1 MAREDSRSR
10 VQAEEMEE
18 VRAHLAAIVD
28 SSDDAI
34 VSKTPDGI
42 VTSWNQ
48 GAERLYGYSAAE
60 ALGRH
65 ISFLVP
71 QERLEELRQITGK
84 ILQGERIKNLDTF
97 RRHKDG
103 REIPVSLTL
112 SPILCEAGEIIG
124 VSVIARDNTERL
136 RMVRL
141 LRESEMRYRVLVEMA
156 PDAVFVHQDGR
167 FVYANCAA
175 LGICGVQSRE
185 ELQRHSLF
193 DLIHPEDR
201 EKLRLHLEE
210 LKSNQGITHHEYR
223 MRCLHGE
230 ELVMEA
236 SSSLIDY
243 QGVPSVQVI
252 ARDVTLRKKQEQERE
267 QMLKELAFQQSRF
280 ETMVR
285 QLPVGV
291 VIVEAPSGK
300 TLYQNER
307 SRQIFGLGIEAAS
320 GADAYRQWEMFR
332 LDGTPLPAEECPVV
346 RSLMQ
351 GVEFSGDEYKI
362 RRADGSYGYI
372 SVNAT
377 PLRDAAGEIV
387 AAVAAFTDITES
399 KLSAQALFESEE
411 RLKLALEAAGMG
423 SCDIEA
429 KTGAGICS
437 RQYFALLGYPEPE
450 GESALATKAMW
461 LDLVHR
467 DDLEEVQRLL
477 EQARR
482 EHALFRSEHRIV
494 KAGSGETVWVNV
506 MGRFICEQS
515 EGGCR
520 FIGVIFDVSERKD
533 AEQALW
539 RNVRRFRRMADSM
552 PQIFWTAEPDGSVDY
567 ISAYFEEYAGID
579 RRGVEEGRVAA
590 ETLLSSVVH
599 PDDSAALGAA
609 WYRSV
614 ETGEP
619 FQYESRV
626 RRKDGAYRW
635 HLSRARA
642 EVDEKGMLVK
652 WYGTA
657 TDIDE
662 LRETQEKLAASETR
676 FRWLYESNLI
686 GIFYWNRDG
695 AITDANQAYCDL
707 AGYTSEECKGGGLN
721 WLEVTAPEYLERDLA
736 AVAESEIHGIC
747 KSYEKLFIN
756 RATGEKVPVLTAIA
770 ISAGSEEGIGFA
782 VDLTELK
789 RAEQALKQSESTLK
803 LAVETTGLGIFDLDL
818 KTGKGEWSPIAKGHY
833 GLPAEAQ
840 VDLTTV
846 IEGVHPEDREKLERI
861 ARDAA
866 SPGGAGIYS
875 AEYRTV
881 APEDGRVRWI
891 SMRGRVFY
899 DEEGTP
905 LRLVGACLNVTDVVQ
920 AQETIKEEM
929 SERLRAVEELRRQEQ
944 LLIRQGRLAAMGEMI
959 ANIAHQWRQPL
970 NTLALI
976 IQELPTYHE
985 RNLLT
990 AEYLEG
996 SVARAMQVINYM
1008 SQTIDGFRN
1017 FFGPD
1022 KERQTFL
1029 AGEVLEQTVSI
1040 LDAAFAELHL
1050 ELQVSIDR
1058 EAVVHGIPN
1067 EYSQV
1072 ILNILM
1078 NAKDALLERKVEHP
1092 KVEVRL
1098 FREGGKAVITIT
1110 DNAGGIP
1117 PEIMDK
1123 VFDPYFTTKGPDKG
1137 TGIGLFMSKTIIEKN
1152 MKGSLT
1158 VTNQREGAQF
1168 RIEV

>member
-1 MAREDSRSR
+1 MAYDQSASRLP
-10 VQAEEMEE
+10 AEGMEE
-18 VRAHLAAIVD
+18 ARAHLAAIVD

-34 VSKTPDGI
+34 ISKSLDGI
-42 VTSWNQ
+42 VASWNQ

-60 ALGRH
+60 AIGRH

-71 QERLEELRQITGK
+71 PERLDELRQITEK
-84 ILQGERIKNLDTF
+84 ILQGGQIKNLETV
-97 RRHKDG
+97 RLHKDG
-103 REIPVSLTL
+103 HEIPVSITL
-112 SPILCEAGEIIG
+112 SPIFCETDTIIG
-124 VSVIARDNTERL
+124 ISIIARDNAERM

-185 ELQRHSLF
+185 ELQRRTLF
-193 DLIHPEDR
+193 DLVHPEDR
-201 EKLRLHLEE
+201 ETLRRRIDE
-210 LKSNQGITHHEYR
+210 LMTNQGITQQEYR
-223 MRCLHGE
+223 LHCPYGK
-230 ELVMEA
+230 ELVLET

-243 QGVPSVQVI
+243 QGAPSIQVI
-252 ARDVTLRKKQEQERE
+252 ARDVTLRKQQERERE
-267 QMLKELAFQQSRF
+267 QMLKELAFQQNRF

-285 QLPVGV
+285 QLPIGV
-291 VIVEAPSGK
+291 IIAEAPSGK
-300 TLYQNER
+300 ILFQNELA
-307 SRQIFGLGIEAAS
+307 RQIFGHQIDSASGIEE
-320 GADAYRQWEMFR
+320 YRQWEMFR
-332 LDGTPLPAEECPVV
+332 LDGTPLTAEEYPVA
-346 RSLMQ
+346 RSVLQ
-351 GVEFSGDEYKI
+351 GDTFSGDEYKI

-377 PLRDAAGEIV
+377 PLRDESGAIV
-387 AAVAAFTDITES
+387 AAVAAFSDVTES
-399 KLSAQALFESEE
+399 KLGAQALFESEE
-411 RLKLALEAAGMG
+411 RLKLALEAAEMG
-423 SCDIEA
+423 SCDIEV

-437 RQYFALLGYPEPE
+437 RHYFALLGYPEPE
-450 GESALATKAMW
+450 SESALATTAMW
-461 LDLVHR
+461 LEVVHP

-477 EQARR
+477 EEARK
-482 EHALFRSEHRIV
+482 EEALFRSEHRII

-506 MGRFICEQS
+506 MGRFICEQT

-520 FIGVIFDVSERKD
+520 FIGVIFDVSERKA
-533 AEQALW
+533 AEEALL
-539 RNVRRFRRMADSM
+539 RNVRRFRRMADTM
-552 PQIFWTAEPDGSVDY
+552 PQIFWTARPDGSVDY
-567 ISAYFEEYAGID
+567 INAYFEEYAGID
-579 RRGVEEGRVAA
+579 RKGVEEGHVTA
-590 ETLLSSVVH
+590 ETLLSDVVH
-599 PDDSAALGAA
+599 PDDRDGLERA
-609 WYRSV
+609 WCRSM
-614 ETGEP
+614 ESGEP

-626 RRKDGAYRW
+626 RRKDGVYRW

-642 EVDEKGMLVK
+642 ELDEQGRAVK

-686 GIFYWNRDG
+686 AIFYWNRDG

-707 AGYTSEECKGGGLN
+707 AGYTAEECQSGGLN
-721 WLEVTAPEYLERDLA
+721 WLDVTAPEYLERDVA
-736 AVAESEIHGIC
+736 AVAESQIHGIC

-756 RATGEKVPVLTAIA
+756 HSTGEKVPVLTAIA
-770 ISAGSEEGIGFA
+770 ISAGSDEGIGFA

-789 RAEQALKQSESTLK
+789 RAEQAQKYSESTLK

-818 KTGKGEWSPIAKGHY
+818 KTGKGAWSPIAKSHY
-833 GLPAEAQ
+833 GLPADAE
-840 VDLTTV
+840 VDLSTV
-846 IEGVHPEDREKLERI
+846 IKGVHPEDREKIERI

-881 APEDGRVRWI
+881 GAVDGKVRWL

-899 DEEGTP
+899 DEEGNP

-920 AQETIKEEM
+920 ARETLKEEM

-970 NTLALI
+970 NTLGLI
-976 IQELPTYHE
+976 VQELPTYHE

-990 AEYLEG
+990 GEYLEA
-996 SVARAMQVINYM
+996 SVSRAMQVINYM

-1022 KERQTFL
+1022 KEQQTFL
-1029 AGEVLEQTVSI
+1029 ASEVLEKTVSI
-1040 LDAAFAELHL
+1040 LDAAFAELNL
-1050 ELQVSIDR
+1050 ELVVWVDR
-1058 EAVVHGIPN
+1058 EAVAHGIPN

-1072 ILNILM
+1072 LLNILM

-1098 FREGGKAVITIT
+1098 FREGGKAVVTIT

-1123 VFDPYFTTKGPDKG
+1123 IFDPYFTTKGPDKG

-1158 VTNQREGAQF
+1158 VTNQPEGAQF

>member
-1 MAREDSRSR
+1 MAYDQSASRLP
-10 VQAEEMEE
+10 AEGIEE
-18 VRAHLAAIVD
+18 LRAHLAAIVD

-34 VSKTPDGI
+34 ASKSLEG
-42 VTSWNQ
+42 VVASWNQ
-48 GAERLYGYSAAE
+48 GAEKLYGYGASE
-60 ALGRH
+60 AIGRH

-71 QERLEELRQITGK
+71 PERLDELRQITEK
-84 ILQGERIKNLDTF
+84 ILQGERVKNLDTV

-103 REIPVSLTL
+103 HEIPVSLTL
-112 SPILCEAGEIIG
+112 SPIYCEAGTIIG
-124 VSVIARDNTERL
+124 ISTIARDNTERL

-175 LGICGVQSRE
+175 LGICGVRSRD
-185 ELQRHSLF
+185 ELQRRTLF
-193 DLIHPEDR
+193 DLVHPDDR
-201 EKLRLHLEE
+201 GKLRQRIEE
-210 LKSNQGITHHEYR
+210 LKADQGITQQEYR
-223 MRCLHGE
+223 MCCPYGK
-230 ELVMEA
+230 ELVLET

-243 QGVPSVQVI
+243 QGIPSIQVI
-252 ARDVTLRKKQEQERE
+252 ARDVTLRKQQERERE
-267 QMLKELAFQQSRF
+267 QMLKDLAFQQSRF

-285 QLPVGV
+285 QLPIGV
-291 VIVEAPSGK
+291 VIAEAPSGK

-307 SRQIFGLGIEAAS
+307 SRQIFGRDIAPVS
-320 GADAYRQWEMFR
+320 GMEDYRQWEMFR
-332 LDGTPLPAEECPVV
+332 LDGTPLPAEQCPVAL
-346 RSLMQ
+346 SLLQ
-351 GVEFSGDEYKI
+351 GEIISGDEYKI
-362 RRADGSYGYI
+362 RRGDGSYGYI
-372 SVNAT
+372 CVNST
-377 PLRDAAGEIV
+377 PLRDASEEIV
-387 AAVAAFTDITES
+387 SAVAAFTDITES
-399 KLSAQALFESEE
+399 KLAAQALFESEE
-411 RLKLALEAAGMG
+411 RLKLALDAAEMG
-423 SCDIEA
+423 SCDIDVN
-429 KTGAGICS
+429 TGAGIWS
-437 RQYFALLGYPEPE
+437 RHHFTLLGYPAPE
-450 GESALATKAMW
+450 GESAPAATSMW

-467 DDLEEVQRLL
+467 DDLEEVKRLL

-482 EHALFRSEHRIV
+482 DDTLFRSEHRIL

-506 MGRFICEQS
+506 MGRFICEQR
-515 EGGCR
+515 EGRCR
-520 FIGVIFDVSERKD
+520 FIGVIFDVSERKA
-533 AEQALW
+533 AEEALL
-539 RNVRRFRRMADSM
+539 RNVRRFRRMADTM
-552 PQIFWTAEPDGSVDY
+552 PQIFWTARPDGSVDY
-567 ISAYFEEYAGID
+567 INAYFEEYAGID
-579 RRGVEEGRVAA
+579 RSGVEEGHVTA
-590 ETLLSSVVH
+590 ETLLSGVVH
-599 PDDSAALGAA
+599 PDDRDGLESA
-609 WYRSV
+609 WFRSM
-614 ETGEP
+614 ESCEP

-626 RRKDGAYRW
+626 RRKDGVYRW

-642 EVDEKGMLVK
+642 ELDEQRRAVK

-686 GIFYWNRDG
+686 AIFYWNRDG

-707 AGYTSEECKGGGLN
+707 AGYTREECQSGGLN
-721 WLEVTAPEYLERDLA
+721 WLDVTAPEYLERDVA
-736 AVAESEIHGIC
+736 AVAESQIHGIC

-756 RATGEKVPVLTAIA
+756 HATGVKVPVLTAIA
-770 ISAGSEEGIGFA
+770 ISAGSDEGIGFA

-789 RAEQALKQSESTLK
+789 RAEQALKHSESTLK
-803 LAVETTGLGIFDLDL
+803 LAVETTGLGIFDLEL
-818 KTGKGEWSPIAKGHY
+818 KTGKGEWSPIAKSHY
-833 GLPAEAQ
+833 GLPADAE
-840 VDLTTV
+840 VDLSTV
-846 IEGVHPEDREKLERI
+846 ITGVHPEDKEKVERI

-881 APEDGRVRWI
+881 GAMDGKVRWL

-899 DEEGTP
+899 DDEGTP
-905 LRLVGACLNVTDVVQ
+905 LRLVGACLNITDVVQ
-920 AQETIKEEM
+920 AQETLNEEM

-970 NTLALI
+970 NTLGLI

-990 AEYLEG
+990 VEYLEG
-996 SVARAMQVINYM
+996 SVSRAMQVINYM

-1029 AGEVLEQTVSI
+1029 ASEVLEKTVSI
-1040 LDAAFAELHL
+1040 LDAAFAELNL
-1050 ELQVSIDR
+1050 ELVVWVDR

-1072 ILNILM
+1072 LLNILM

-1098 FREGGKAVITIT
+1098 FREGGKSVVTIT

-1117 PEIMDK
+1117 TEIMDK
-1123 VFDPYFTTKGPDKG
+1123 IFDPYFTTKGPDKG

-1158 VTNQREGAQF
+1158 VTNQPEGAQF

>member
-1 MAREDSRSR
+1 MACEQSGSR
-10 VQAEEMEE
+10 VQAEEMDE
-18 VRAHLAAIVD
+18 VRAYLAAIVD

-34 VSKTPDGI
+34 VSKSPDGI
-42 VTSWNQ
+42 VTSWNR

-60 ALGRH
+60 AIGRH

-71 QERLEELRQITGK
+71 EERHEELRQITGK
-84 ILQGERIKNLDTF
+84 ILQGERIKNLDTV

-112 SPILCEAGEIIG
+112 SPIHCEAGEIIG
-124 VSVIARDNTERL
+124 VSIIARDNTERL

-185 ELQRHSLF
+185 ELQRHTLF
-193 DLIHPEDR
+193 ELLHPEDR
-201 EKLRLHLEE
+201 EKLRRHIEQ
-210 LKSNQGITHHEYR
+210 LKSDQGITHHEYR
-223 MRCLHGE
+223 MRCLHRE
-230 ELVMEA
+230 ERVLEA

-243 QGVPSVQVI
+243 QGVPSIQVI
-252 ARDVTLRKKQEQERE
+252 ARDVTLRKQQECERE
-267 QMLKELAFQQSRF
+267 QMIKELAFQQSRF
-280 ETMVR
+280 EVMVR

-291 VIVEAPSGK
+291 IIAEAPSGK

-307 SRQIFGLGIEAAS
+307 SKQIFGHDTEGAS
-320 GADAYRQWEMFR
+320 GLEQYRQWEMFS
-332 LDGTPLPAEECPVV
+332 LDGAPLAADDCPVV
-346 RSLMQ
+346 LSLLQ
-351 GVEFSGDEYKI
+351 GEVISGNEYKI

-372 SVNAT
+372 CVNST
-377 PLRDAAGEIV
+377 PIRDASGEIV
-387 AAVAAFTDITES
+387 AAVAAFSDITES
-399 KLSAQALFESEE
+399 RLAAQALFESEE
-411 RLKLALEAAGMG
+411 RLKLALDAAGMG
-423 SCDIEA
+423 SCDIEV
-429 KTGAGICS
+429 KTGTGICS
-437 RQYFALLGYPEPE
+437 RHYFALLGYPEPE
-450 GESALATKAMW
+450 AESAQASTRMW
-461 LDLVHR
+461 LDLVHP
-467 DDLEEVQRLL
+467 DDLKEVERQL

-494 KAGSGETVWVNV
+494 KAGNGETIWVNV

-515 EGGCR
+515 EPGCR
-520 FIGVIFDVSERKD
+520 FIGVIFDVSERKAD
-533 AEQALW
+533 EQALL

-552 PQIFWTAEPDGSVDY
+552 PQIFWTAQPDGSVDY
-567 ISAYFEEYAGID
+567 INAYFEEYAGVD
-579 RRGVEEGRVAA
+579 RNGVERGSVTA
-590 ETLLSSVVH
+590 ESLLSDLVH
-599 PDDSAALGAA
+599 PEDSSGVGLA
-609 WYRSV
+609 WLRSIDS
-614 ETGEP
+614 GEP

-626 RRKDGAYRW
+626 RRKDGTYRW

-642 EVDEKGMLVK
+642 ELDETGRVVK

-686 GIFYWNRDG
+686 AIFYWNRDG
-695 AITDANQAYCDL
+695 SITDANQAYCDL
-707 AGYTSEECKGGGLN
+707 AGYTPEECKGGGLN

-736 AVAESEIHGIC
+736 AVAESQTHGIC

-818 KTGKGEWSPIAKGHY
+818 ATGKGEWSPIAKRHY
-833 GLPAEAQ
+833 GLPAEAK
-840 VDLTTV
+840 VDLSTV
-846 IEGVHPEDREKLERI
+846 IEGVHPEDREKIELI

-881 APEDGRVRWI
+881 SPDDGMVRWI

-905 LRLVGACLNVTDVVQ
+905 QRLVGACLNVTDVVK
-920 AQETIKEEM
+920 AQETRKEEM

-970 NTLALI
+970 NTLGLI
-976 IQELPTYHE
+976 IQELPTYLQ

-996 SVARAMQVINYM
+996 SVVRAMQVINYM

-1022 KERQTFL
+1022 RERQTFL
-1029 AGEVLEQTVSI
+1029 ASEVLEQTVSI

-1050 ELQVSIDR
+1050 ELQVSVDR

-1098 FREGGKAVITIT
+1098 FREGGKAVVTIT

-1158 VTNQREGAQF
+1158 VKNQPEGAQF

>member
-1 MAREDSRSR
+1 MAYDQSASRLP
-10 VQAEEMEE
+10 AEGMEE
-18 VRAHLAAIVD
+18 LRAHLAAIVD

-34 VSKTPDGI
+34 ASKSLEG
-42 VTSWNQ
+42 VVASWNQ
-48 GAERLYGYSAAE
+48 GAEKLYGYSAAE
-60 ALGRH
+60 AIGRH

-71 QERLEELRQITGK
+71 PERLDELRQITEK
-84 ILQGERIKNLDTF
+84 ILQGERVKNLDTV

-103 REIPVSLTL
+103 HEIPVSLTL
-112 SPILCEAGEIIG
+112 SPIFCETGTIIG
-124 VSVIARDNTERL
+124 ISIIARDNTERL

-141 LRESEMRYRVLVEMA
+141 LRESETRYRVLVEMA

-175 LGICGVQSRE
+175 LGLCGVRSRE
-185 ELQRHSLF
+185 ELQRQTLF
-193 DLIHPEDR
+193 DLVHPEDL
-201 EKLRLHLEE
+201 EKLRQRIDE
-210 LKSNQGITHHEYR
+210 LKADQGIAQQEYR
-223 MRCLHGE
+223 MCCPQGK
-230 ELVMEA
+230 ELVLET

-243 QGVPSVQVI
+243 QGIPSIQVI
-252 ARDVTLRKKQEQERE
+252 ARDVTLRKQQERERE
-267 QMLKELAFQQSRF
+267 QMLKDLAFQQSRF
-280 ETMVR
+280 QTMVR
-285 QLPVGV
+285 QLPIGV
-291 VIVEAPSGK
+291 VIAEAPSGK

-307 SRQIFGLGIEAAS
+307 SRQIFGRDTAPVS
-320 GADAYRQWEMFR
+320 GMEDYRQWEMFR
-332 LDGTPLPAEECPVV
+332 LDGTPLPAEQCPVAL
-346 RSLMQ
+346 SLLQ
-351 GVEFSGDEYKI
+351 GEIISGDEYKI
-362 RRADGSYGYI
+362 RRGDGSYGYI
-372 SVNAT
+372 CVDST
-377 PLRDAAGEIV
+377 PLRDASGEIV
-387 AAVAAFTDITES
+387 SAVAAFTDITES
-399 KLSAQALFESEE
+399 KLAAQALFESEE
-411 RLKLALEAAGMG
+411 RLKLALDAAEMG
-423 SCDIEA
+423 SCDIDV
-429 KTGAGICS
+429 KTGSGIWS
-437 RQYFALLGYPEPE
+437 LYHFTLLGYPAPE
-450 GESALATKAMW
+450 GESAPAATSMW

-467 DDLEEVQRLL
+467 EDLEEVKRLL

-482 EHALFRSEHRIV
+482 DDTLFRSEHRIV

-506 MGRFICEQS
+506 MGRFICDQT
-515 EGGCR
+515 EGGCH
-520 FIGVIFDVSERKD
+520 FIGVIFDVSERKA
-533 AEQALW
+533 AEEALL
-539 RNVRRFRRMADSM
+539 RNVRRFRRMADTM
-552 PQIFWTAEPDGSVDY
+552 PQIFWTARPDGSVDY
-567 ISAYFEEYAGID
+567 INAYFEEYAGID
-579 RRGVEEGRVAA
+579 RSGVEEGHVTA
-590 ETLLSSVVH
+590 ETLLSDVVH
-599 PDDSAALGAA
+599 PDDRDGLVGA
-609 WYRSV
+609 WFRSM
-614 ETGEP
+614 ESREP

-626 RRKDGAYRW
+626 RRKDGVYRW

-642 EVDEKGMLVK
+642 ELDEQGRAVK

-657 TDIDE
+657 TDIDD
-662 LRETQEKLAASETR
+662 LRETQEKLAASEIR

-686 GIFYWNRDG
+686 AIFYWNRDG

-707 AGYTSEECKGGGLN
+707 AGYTSEECQSGGLN
-721 WLEVTAPEYLERDLA
+721 WLDVTAPEYLEKDVA
-736 AVAESEIHGIC
+736 AVAESQLHGIC

-756 RATGEKVPVLTAIA
+756 HATGEKVPVLTAIA
-770 ISAGSEEGIGFA
+770 ISAGSDEGIGFA

-789 RAEQALKQSESTLK
+789 RAEQALKHSESTLK

-818 KTGKGEWSPIAKGHY
+818 KTGKGEWSPIAKRHY
-833 GLPAEAQ
+833 GLPADAE
-840 VDLTTV
+840 VDLATV
-846 IEGVHPEDREKLERI
+846 ITGVHPEDREKLELI

-881 APEDGRVRWI
+881 GAVDGKVRWI

-905 LRLVGACLNVTDVVQ
+905 LRLVGACLNVTEVVQ
-920 AQETIKEEM
+920 AQEALKEEM

-970 NTLALI
+970 NTLGLI

-990 AEYLEG
+990 GEYLEG
-996 SVARAMQVINYM
+996 SVSRAMQVINYM

-1022 KERQTFL
+1022 KEHQTFL
-1029 AGEVLEQTVSI
+1029 ASEVLEKTVSI
-1040 LDAAFAELHL
+1040 LDAAFAESNL
-1050 ELQVSIDR
+1050 ELVVWVDR
-1058 EAVVHGIPN
+1058 EAVAHGIPN

-1072 ILNILM
+1072 LLNILM

-1098 FREGGKAVITIT
+1098 FREGGKAVVTIT

-1117 PEIMDK
+1117 PGIMDK
-1123 VFDPYFTTKGPDKG
+1123 IFDPYFTTKGPDKG

-1158 VTNQREGAQF
+1158 VTNQPEGAQF

>member
-1 MAREDSRSR
+1 MAYDQSASRLS
-10 VQAEEMEE
+10 AEGMEE
-18 VRAHLAAIVD
+18 ARAHLAAIVD

-34 VSKTPDGI
+34 VSKSLEGI
-42 VTSWNQ
+42 VASWNH
-48 GAERLYGYSAAE
+48 GAEKLYGYSAAE
-60 ALGRH
+60 AIGRH

-71 QERLEELRQITGK
+71 PERLDELRQITEK
-84 ILQGERIKNLDTF
+84 ILQGDRIKNLETV
-97 RRHKDG
+97 RLHKDG
-103 REIPVSLTL
+103 REIPVSITL
-112 SPILCEAGEIIG
+112 SPILCETDTIIG
-124 VSVIARDNTERL
+124 ISMIARDNTERL

-141 LRESEMRYRVLVEMA
+141 LRESEVRYRVLVEMA

-185 ELQRHSLF
+185 ELQRHTLF
-193 DLIHPEDR
+193 DLVHPEDR
-201 EKLRLHLEE
+201 ETLRDRIHE
-210 LKSNQGITHHEYR
+210 LMANQGIAHQEYR
-223 MRCLHGE
+223 LACLHGE
-230 ELVMEA
+230 ELVLET
-236 SSSLIDY
+236 SSSLIEY
-243 QGVPSVQVI
+243 QGVPSIQVI
-252 ARDVTLRKKQEQERE
+252 ARDVTLRKQQERERE
-267 QMLKELAFQQSRF
+267 QMLKELAFQQNRF
-280 ETMVR
+280 ETTVR

-307 SRQIFGLGIEAAS
+307 ARQIFGHDIGAVSGIEQ
-320 GADAYRQWEMFR
+320 YRQWEMFR
-332 LDGTPLPAEECPVV
+332 LDGTPLPADEYPVA
-346 RSLMQ
+346 RSLLQ
-351 GVEFSGDEYKI
+351 GEACCGDEYKI

-372 SVNAT
+372 FVNAT
-377 PLRDAAGEIV
+377 PLRDGSGAIV
-387 AAVAAFTDITES
+387 SAVAAFSDITER
-399 KLSAQALFESEE
+399 KLAAQALFESEE

-423 SCDIEA
+423 SCDMEV

-437 RQYFALLGYPEPE
+437 RRYFALLGYPEPE
-450 GESALATKAMW
+450 GESAPATTSMW

-467 DDLEEVQRLL
+467 DDLEEVQRRL

-482 EHALFRSEHRIV
+482 DNTLFGSEHRIV
-494 KAGSGETVWVNV
+494 KAGSEETVWVNV
-506 MGRFICEQS
+506 MGRFICEQT
-515 EGGCR
+515 EERCR
-520 FIGVIFDVSERKD
+520 FIGVIFDISERKA
-533 AEQALW
+533 AEEALL
-539 RNVRRFRRMADSM
+539 RNIRRFRRMADSM
-552 PQIFWTAEPDGSVDY
+552 PQIFWTANADGSVDY
-567 ISAYFEEYAGID
+567 INAYFQEYGGID
-579 RRGVEEGRVAA
+579 RTGVEEGRVTA
-590 ETLLSSVVH
+590 ESLLSEVVH
-599 PDDSAALGAA
+599 PDDHDGLWIA
-609 WYRSV
+609 WCRSM
-614 ETGEP
+614 ESGEP

-626 RRKDGAYRW
+626 RRKDGVYRW
-635 HLSRARA
+635 YLSRARA
-642 EVDEKGMLVK
+642 ELDEQGRVVK

-686 GIFYWNRDG
+686 AIFYWNRDG

-707 AGYTSEECKGGGLN
+707 AGYTAEECRSGGLN
-721 WLEVTAPEYLERDLA
+721 WLDVTAPDYLDRDVA
-736 AVAESEIHGIC
+736 AVAESQIQGIC

-756 RATGEKVPVLTAIA
+756 HTTGEKVPVLTAIA
-770 ISAGSEEGIGFA
+770 ISAGSDEGIGFA

-789 RAEQALKQSESTLK
+789 RAEQAQKHSESTLK

-818 KTGKGEWSPIAKGHY
+818 KTGKGEWSPIAKKHY
-833 GLPAEAQ
+833 GLPADTEVGLA
-840 VDLTTV
+840 TV
-846 IEGVHPEDREKLERI
+846 IEGVHPEDREKIERI

-881 APEDGRVRWI
+881 GAVDGKVRWI

-920 AQETIKEEM
+920 AQETLKEEM

-970 NTLALI
+970 NTLGLI
-976 IQELPTYHE
+976 IQELPTYQE

-990 AEYLEG
+990 RDYLEG
-996 SVARAMQVINYM
+996 SVSRAMQVINYM

-1022 KERQTFL
+1022 KEHQTFL
-1029 AGEVLEQTVSI
+1029 ASEVLEKTVSI
-1040 LDAAFAELHL
+1040 LDAAFAELNL
-1050 ELQVSIDR
+1050 ELVVRVDR
-1058 EAVVHGIPN
+1058 EAVVQGIPN

-1072 ILNILM
+1072 LLNILM

-1098 FREGGKAVITIT
+1098 FKEGEKAVVTIT

-1117 PEIMDK
+1117 PEIMDRI
-1123 VFDPYFTTKGPDKG
+1123 FDPYFTTKGPDKG

-1158 VTNQREGAQF
+1158 VINQPEGAQF